1 MDSNERQRC
10 IDNENEIFET
20 VVKEVVSGISI
31 NVQKK
36 YKGIVVDK
44 IPDHVNY
51 SKVEKYLRSVNIEIT
66 RKMFFTYLK
75 EGLLPS
81 GHEVKNS
88 NYSFYTKEQIIY
100 YILIDMFKPILPL
113 SKVKTLFNDLLKQ
126 TIDDVGLEFTYKAL
140 CDMTSYMAS
149 RFEEAVA
156 AAIKEEQSRLKEL
169 SVKIPEETDDETKKA
184 EYHIAHYATLVTLC
198 MARGALDFYK
208 LSPNTL
214 LE

>member
-1 MDSNERQRC
+1 MDNNEKTK
-10 IDNENEIFET
+10 DDKEGNEIFET
-20 VVKEVVSGISI
+20 VVKKVISGIST

-36 YKGIVVDK
+36 YEGIDLDK

-66 RKMFFTYLK
+66 RKMFFSYLK
-75 EGLLPS
+75 ENLVPS
-81 GHEVKNS
+81 EHEVKNRNFS
-88 NYSFYTKEQIIY
+88 YYTRDQIIY
-100 YILIDMFKPILPL
+100 YILVDMFKPILPL
-113 SKVKTLFNDLLKQ
+113 SKVKTLLNDVLKP
-126 TIDDVGLEFTYKAL
+126 TIDDMGLEFTYKAL

-156 AAIKEEQSRLKEL
+156 TAIKEEQSRLKGI
-169 SVKIPEETDDETKKA
+169 SVKMPEETDDETKKV
-184 EYHIAHYATLVTLC
+184 EYHIAHYATLMTLC